1 MREEAAVLEK
11 IVFENFSAGG
21 TCKIFHHGIVNEW
34 IQNKSFELH
43 IGTLN
48 GIIGEFGNEGAAISC
63 GLTGN
68 VRFYGGRIYVDD
80 KEETISAVLK
90 TSWYVGH
97 DIYGSHKPL
106 FDIYGTRNPLLRR
119 KSIRE
124 QIIAGVKANHCDLS
138 ADIIQNMFELSEP
151 RVGRSIKYVSGVRWK
166 ASIAIGYAYGKK
178 IFCYPWMNSYDV
190 KLFGEQI
197 TKSIKVLTD
206 NNCTVIFPTTK
217 EENILKLSEKFNII
231 NLN

>member
-1 MREEAAVLEK
+1 MEWRTRKAAVVTEVLIKIVNDNPKDAAKNIIANIRILQEEEAEEWQARLLCLPQWRAAAWEGK
-11 IVFENFSAGG
+11 IY
-21 TCKIFHHGIVNEW
+21 I
-34 IQNKSFELH
+34 
-43 IGTLN
+43 
-48 GIIGEFGNEGAAISC
+48 
-63 GLTGN
+63 
-68 VRFYGGRIYVDD
+68 DD
-80 KEETISAVLK
+80 KKETISSIVEN
-90 TSWYVGH
+90 SWYVGH

-124 QIIAGVKANHCDLS
+124 QIIAGVKANHCDLN

-151 RVGRSIKYVSGVRWK
+151 RVGRSIKYMSGVRWK